1 MKGETALIKPF
12 MGVPESALKF
22 LRELEANNDRG
33 WFREHEDWYLNDVE
47 GPTASL
53 AAALGDAVRPFAP
66 SAVAEPR
73 IGGSL
78 FRIQR
83 DMRFATGVPY
93 KTHIGLRIRHVAAI
107 RGSRC
112 EGPVMYVQ
120 YSGSG
125 LLLAVGEKA
134 FDSHIRTRWLELL
147 QKDASVVNEAA
158 ATAEKSDHDILGQLL
173 KRPPIT
179 HSDPRVPELAKRKGF
194 FVQKAGPLPRSMHDP
209 SFAGQCAAFFFPYA
223 KLFETLGSLH
233 YVSGGRPGQI

>member
-1 MKGETALIKPF
+1 MKGETAVIEPF
-12 MGVPESALKF
+12 RGVPESALMF
-22 LRELEANNDRG
+22 LRELEVNNDRE
-33 WFREHEDWYLNDVE
+33 WFREHEDWYRNAVE

-53 AAALGDAVRPFAP
+53 AAALGDAVRSFAP

-83 DMRFATGVPY
+83 DMRFSTGAPY

-120 YSGSG
+120 YSGDR
-125 LLLAVGEKA
+125 LLLGIGEKA
-134 FDSHIRTRWLELL
+134 FDAHVHARWLELL
-147 QKDASVVNEAA
+147 QRDASVATEAVA
-158 ATAEKSDHDILGQLL
+158 IAERSDHEIVGQLL

-179 HSDPRVPELAKRKGF
+179 NSDPRVTELAKRKGL
-194 FVQKAGPLPRSMHDP
+194 FVQKAGPLPRSMHAP
-209 SFAGQCAAFFFPYA
+209 SFAGQCATFFLPYA
-223 KLFETLGSLH
+223 KLFEALGSLH
-233 YVSGGRPGQI
+233 EVAGGKPG